1 MSTTRHKKLSFT
13 LIEMLV
19 VMVIILVLAGLL
31 LPVVQM
37 AKTSAD
43 QARAKESI
51 NQMAAAFRAYMVE
64 FSCWPTPPSAV
75 ITNLAIP
82 CPSSSVDFLITTNL
96 FANSSGITFYDF
108 STKDVVSNA
117 VYNGLIV
124 DPWKSPYFCRL
135 DTSYT
140 GSVSDPFYNTATHL
154 LPVGYAIWSL
164 GNDGTMIQ
172 NASGDNALLNK
183 DNPKSW

>member
-1 MSTTRHKKLSFT
+1 MQAGRSNKHSFT

-37 AKTSAD
+37 SKNSAD
-43 QARAKESI
+43 QARAKETV
-51 NQMAAAFRAYMVE
+51 NQMAAAFRAYLVE
-64 FSCWPTPPSAV
+64 FGRWPTPV
-75 ITNLAIP
+75 VTTNLSGSCAN
-82 CPSSSVDFLITTNL
+82 SVDFCITTNL
-96 FANSSGITFYDF
+96 FANSSGITFFDF
-108 STKDVVSNA
+108 SAKDILSNA

-135 DTSYT
+135 DTNYT
-140 GSVSDPFYNTATHL
+140 GSVCNPFYSTAHM
-154 LPVGYAIWSL
+154 LPVGFAIWSL
-164 GNDGTMIQ
+164 GNDGTMSV
-172 NASGDNALLNK
+172 NVSGDTSLLNK